1 MNKEYIE
8 DRKIKIIDPSKV
20 DINWYKYK
28 IDQIFNK
35 TMQFY
40 RWLDS
45 MDYLTKKKIDKLSW
59 KSKLFILL
67 WNISTS
73 KCSRNI
79 NSNSVKKYKHKSKYY
94 KFKF

>member
-1 MNKEYIE
+1 MNKGYFEGWMM
-8 DRKIKIIDPSKV
+8 KIIDPSKV

-45 MDYLTKKKIDKLSW
+45 MDYLTKKRLISYHERENYLS
-59 KSKLFILL
+59 
-67 WNISTS
+67 
-73 KCSRNI
+73 
-79 NSNSVKKYKHKSKYY
+79 YY
-94 KFKF
+94 GIYQHLNAQEI

>member
-1 MNKEYIE
+1 MKIKPMNKEYIE

-45 MDYLTKKKIDKLSW
+45 RDYLTKKRLISYYERANY
-59 KSKLFILL
+59 LF
-67 WNISTS
+67 
-73 KCSRNI
+73 
-79 NSNSVKKYKHKSKYY
+79 YY
-94 KFKF
+94 GIYQHLNAQEI